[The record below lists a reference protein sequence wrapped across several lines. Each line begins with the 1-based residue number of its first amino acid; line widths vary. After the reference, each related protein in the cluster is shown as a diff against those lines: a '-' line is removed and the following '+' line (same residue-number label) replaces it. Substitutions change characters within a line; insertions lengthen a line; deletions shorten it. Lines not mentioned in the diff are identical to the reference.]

1 MKSGFIRELQ
11 VGSVGFFGLGRSN
24 AALMR
29 MMGEDTRM
37 ILRSDEMVDRENL
50 PDGVK
55 VAEIYQ
61 GREACENI
69 RENTLVF
76 SPSVRRDRQE
86 LLSALGRGAV
96 FTSDFEIFLRYN
108 KKLLFLVTGSDGK
121 TTTTTL
127 ISRILGFPA
136 IGNIGEPMTPHLE
149 DSAVGFAV
157 EASSFMLEYAHPKS
171 RRAAITSLTENHLNW
186 HYTMSDYRR
195 VKLRALEGA
204 DEAVISAD
212 SPLLFEGDLPK
223 NIFAVCGINGQ
234 EEEVARRMTAEICY
248 SLEDGYITKNGQ
260 RILPTQDLR
269 RREKYNIKNYL
280 TALAMTVGFAPEDRA
295 LEVIRD
301 FGGIPHRGE
310 RLGKISGIELINS
323 SIDTTPERTMSTLR
337 DMPEGIIILLGGRD
351 KGLDLSALFAL
362 INKRGDRVIAFGE
375 AEDKFAAIFGE
386 RCIKAHGGLGRAVA
400 RAAEISRVG
409 DTVLLSP
416 GATSYDEFR
425 SFENRGDEF
434 KRLVKQTF

>member
-1 MKSGFIRELQ
+1 MKSSFIRELQ
-11 VGSVGFFGLGRSN
+11 VGAVGFFGLGRSN

-29 MMGEDTRM
+29 MIGKDTRL
-37 ILRSDEMVDRENL
+37 ILRSDEVIDQENF

-55 VAEIYQ
+55 ASEIYL
-61 GREACENI
+61 GRKSCDNI
-69 RENTLVF
+69 QEDTLVF

-86 LLSALGRGAV
+86 LLSALERGVV

-108 KKLLFLVTGSDGK
+108 KKPLFLVTGSDGK

-136 IGNIGEPMTPHLE
+136 IGNIGEPMTPHLDDE
-149 DSAVGFAV
+149 AEGFAV
-157 EASSFMLEYAHPKS
+157 EVSSFMLEYAHPKS

-186 HYTMSDYRR
+186 HYTIADYRR
-195 VKLRALEGA
+195 AKLRAIEGA
-204 DEAVISAD
+204 DEAVITTD
-212 SPLLFEGDLPK
+212 SPLLFEGKLPK
-223 NIFAVCGINGQ
+223 SIFAVCGTHGQ
-234 EEEVARRMTAEICY
+234 TEEVARRLSAEVYY
-248 SLEDGYITKNGQ
+248 SVEDGYITKNGQ

-280 TALAMTVGFAPEDRA
+280 TALALTVGFAPEERA
-295 LEVIRD
+295 LEIIRD

-310 RLGKISGIELINS
+310 RFDKISGIEFINS

-337 DMPEGIIILLGGRD
+337 EMPEGIIILLGGRD
-351 KGLDLSALFAL
+351 KGLDLTRLSAV
-362 INKRGDRVIAFGE
+362 INKRGDRAIVFGE
-375 AEDKFAAIFGE
+375 AEDKFATAFGD
-386 RCIKAHGGLGRAVA
+386 RCIKAHGGLGCAIA
-400 RAAEISRVG
+400 KAKEIAKTN
-409 DTVLLSP
+409 DTILLSP

-434 KRLVKQTF
+434 KRLVKEVF